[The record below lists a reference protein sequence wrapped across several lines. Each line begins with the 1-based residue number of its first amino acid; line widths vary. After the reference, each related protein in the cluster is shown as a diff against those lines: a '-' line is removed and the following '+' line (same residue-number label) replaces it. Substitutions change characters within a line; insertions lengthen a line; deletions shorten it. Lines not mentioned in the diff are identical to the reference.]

1 MNLNEVT
8 QEAVNKVISEK
19 LPEMVEKHV
28 SEMIQDII
36 KDTFRSYGDI
46 AKNIKTKIEETINV
60 NLQEF
65 DLIDYNALI
74 AKTINDN
81 LLQQVNLQ
89 PILDMTQSIVGF
101 VNKKTISLDEI
112 ADLFKNAAMEYSND
126 YSGEISFHVIHNEGY
141 NWIEVCADIEPD
153 KNDSE
158 CAVRFIFSTS
168 DTRYGK
174 IFSFKMKENY
184 FDRNQSEITP
194 SKMVGLR
201 GIEAE
206 IFRLYSAQ
214 VQITDYDDSIS
225 IEWNREDY

>member
-36 KDTFRSYGDI
+36 KDTFRSYGDV
-46 AKNIKTKIEETINV
+46 AKNIKSKIEETINV

-65 DLIDYNALI
+65 DLIDYNSLI

-89 PILDMTQSIVGF
+89 PIIDMTQDIVGF
-101 VNKKTISLDEI
+101 VNKKTITLDEI
-112 ADLFKNAAMEYSND
+112 ADIFKSAAMKDSNE
-126 YSGEISFHVIHNEGY
+126 YSGEISFHVSHKETYTTIY
-141 NWIEVCADIEPD
+141 ADIEEGL
-153 KNDSE
+153 KEND
-158 CAVRFIFSTS
+158 CFIEFSFS
-168 DTRYGK
+168 NERNK
-174 IFSFKMKENY
+174 IFLQKT
-184 FDRNQSEITP
+184 RNRHFSWEERKEITP
-194 SKMVGLR
+194 SKMVNMS
-201 GIEAE
+201 GIEAQ

-214 VQITDYDDSIS
+214 VQITDYAGYVNT
-225 IEWNREDY
+225 EWYREDY